1 MPSQLSYLP
10 RPPHHQQP
18 HYYGAPEIDFGSH
31 HPKNTRDTA
40 PGEGVCCVFDSLPF
54 PGQDDWKNTENIMLV
69 GFEHGLNIYLIHE
82 KGLDLVGRLEGLRG
96 SVVGAKLLSIRPKLD
111 RQAAQ
116 LLLAVIVHGPVLPE
130 SNPSQQETAQA
141 EDANFDATQ
150 SELQAM
156 HAAAATHYQTTV
168 DVYLLPN
175 GTHVA
180 NLFNSPKVDAG
191 GAGYDGYYSPPHPV
205 GDLTIQVNG
214 RFVVVSSGSS
224 GEVFIYE
231 SIYHGSDLAPGFRG
245 IGKVWTRISSRR
257 VRSVSV
263 SSNESGLGVSPDGAN
278 AAARQP
284 KTALLSVSHRW
295 LAIIPPPASSQTTLH
310 GQVGHDHSAQKIP
323 GLTSHTSPT
332 EPHVTC
338 DLETPEK
345 GSIFNKVARDVA
357 QGALKGAQWVAA
369 EGIQAWTNYWSKA
382 SEPHRQQSVAV
393 SPPNHAGWGPSS
405 TQQHFPPTHA
415 QDNLVDRAK
424 NQPTLISILD
434 LEKLS
439 QNHDSKSALALQ
451 PIATF
456 SLPLGCSLVSF
467 SPDGL
472 HLLTASAKGDDQHV
486 WNLMRMI
493 HGEAGQLGDPDASL
507 RGPSVRQ
514 VAHFSRVTEARIID
528 VVWTEPRGERL
539 AIITE
544 RGTVHVNDIPSSA
557 FQWPPL
563 RRTQRKVNSSG
574 DRGRN
579 ENKDD
584 EAVRPRSTDSTFNS
598 ALGIFTGKTPPF
610 LNSLRGRSPSS
621 SGGFSGFGTLAI
633 TAGVGA
639 KGGKA
644 VAAGINRSVSAAATG
659 TMNTLRH
666 LGENRISLPTPLG
679 AVAPG
684 CARWLSGQSQS
695 RIAVSG
701 KGIIRIYSIREASS
715 PQAGQGRPSIIG
727 SRPTEFRIPKE
738 PMPAQQAT
746 GNPNLGARRPD
757 DSTTPPGSFWLLS
770 PPSIPTQKVNPD
782 TYPLSYAEID
792 TSAAYWPFHTDRRVN
807 LYVYDENPRSSDPYN
822 QHDTRPWVFGEAIP
836 ATKLN
841 IGSAGEDEDG
851 SEVEQAT
858 PAQIENVINI
868 EDGDEENGQRIV
880 ISTRRKRNKKG
891 KGAATG
897 EDDEIFEDDC
907 EVVDFAEERV

>member
-1 MPSQLSYLP
+1 MPSQLPYLP

-31 HPKNTRDTA
+31 QPNTKDTV
-40 PGEGVCCVFDSLPF
+40 PGEGSCCVFDGLPF
-54 PGQDDWKNTENIMLV
+54 PGHDGWKNTENIMLV
-69 GFEHGLNIYLIHE
+69 GFDHGLKIYLVKE
-82 KGLDLVGRLEGLRG
+82 KGLELVGRLEGLRG
-96 SVVGAKLLSIRPKLD
+96 SVVGAKVLSIRPKLD

-116 LLLAVIVHGPVLPE
+116 LFLAVIVHGPVVAE
-130 SNPSQQETAQA
+130 SNPSQQETGQA
-141 EDANFDATQ
+141 EDGNFDPTQ

-168 DVYLLPN
+168 DVFSLPN
-175 GTHVA
+175 GTHIA
-180 NLFNSPKVDAG
+180 NLFSSPKVEAG
-191 GAGYDGYYSPPHPV
+191 GTGYDGCYSPPTPL
-205 GDLTIQVNG
+205 GDLTLQVNG

-224 GEVFIYE
+224 GEVFIFE
-231 SIYHGSDLAPGFRG
+231 SIYNGNDLAPGFRG

-263 SSNESGLGVSPDGAN
+263 SSNESGLGVSPDVSN

-310 GQVGHDHSAQKIP
+310 GQVGHVHSAQKIP

-338 DLETPEK
+338 DLEAPEK
-345 GSIFNKVARDVA
+345 GSVLNKVARDVA

-369 EGIQAWTNYWSKA
+369 EGMQAWTNYWSKP
-382 SEPHRQQSVAV
+382 SEPHRQSVAV
-393 SPPNHAGWGPSS
+393 SPTNHTGLGPSS
-405 TQQHFPPTHA
+405 TQQYFPPTHA

-439 QNHDSKSALALQ
+439 QNHHSKPALALQ

-493 HGEAGQLGDPDASL
+493 HGEAGQPGDPDASL

-528 VVWTEPRGERL
+528 VVWTEPRGERF

-563 RRTQRKVNSSG
+563 RRTQRKINSSS

-584 EAVRPRSTDSTFNS
+584 EAVRPRSTDSAFNS
-598 ALGIFTGKTPPF
+598 ALGMFTTKTPPF
-610 LNSLRGRSPSS
+610 FNSFRGRSPSS
-621 SGGFSGFGTLAI
+621 SGGFSGFGTLAM

-679 AVAPG
+679 VVVPG
-684 CARWLSGQSQS
+684 CARWLNGQSQS

-715 PQAGQGRPSIIG
+715 SHAGQGRPSIVG
-727 SRPTEFRIPKE
+727 SKPTEFRIPKE
-738 PMPAQQAT
+738 PMPVQQAT
-746 GNPNLGARRPD
+746 GNPNLGAQRPVEA
-757 DSTTPPGSFWLLS
+757 TTSLGSFWLLS
-770 PPSIPTQKVNPD
+770 PPSIPTQKASSD

-807 LYVYDENPRSSDPYN
+807 LYVYDENARPSNPFNHHDP
-822 QHDTRPWVFGEAIP
+822 TPWVFGEPIP
-836 ATKLN
+836 ATKLK
-841 IGSAGEDEDG
+841 IGSTGDDGDG

-868 EDGDEENGQRIV
+868 EEGDEENGQRIV

-891 KGAATG
+891 KGAASG

-907 EVVDFAEERV
+907 EVVDFAEGRV